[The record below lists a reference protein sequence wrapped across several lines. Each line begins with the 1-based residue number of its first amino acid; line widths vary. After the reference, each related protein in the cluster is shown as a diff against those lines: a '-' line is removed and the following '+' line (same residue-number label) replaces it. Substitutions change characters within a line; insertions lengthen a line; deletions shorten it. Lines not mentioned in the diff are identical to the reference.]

1 MIGYVKGI
9 VTHLF
14 TDYCFVDVQGIG
26 YRVFIPN
33 STRQK
38 LAIGQPATLF
48 TYLNVREDA
57 LTLHGFYTK
66 EEYELFLSLISV
78 AGIGPKVAAG
88 VLSAITPQNFRS
100 AVGANNAAMLT
111 KLPGIGKKTAERI
124 ILELKDKIGITS
136 TDFAS
141 TDSGQLSP
149 DTTGLGNVMQEA
161 ILALAAL
168 GYNNAEITPVIKKVF
183 ERESKTQKEL
193 SVEQLIRFT
202 LKEFGRR

>member
-14 TDYCFVDVQGIG
+14 TDNCFIDVQGVG

-38 LAIGQPATLF
+38 LAVGQPATLF

-57 LTLHGFYTK
+57 LTLHGFYTQ

-78 AGIGPKVAAG
+78 SGIGPKVAAG
-88 VLSAITPQNFRS
+88 VLSTITPQNFRS
-100 AVGANNAAMLT
+100 AVSTNNAAMLT
-111 KLPGIGKKTAERI
+111 KLPGVGKKTAERI
-124 ILELKDKIGITS
+124 ILELKDKMGIS
-136 TDFAS
+136 TDFDPAIAGQPAAGTS
-141 TDSGQLSP
+141 TAG
-149 DTTGLGNVMQEA
+149 DTMQEA
-161 ILALAAL
+161 VQALAAL
-168 GYNNAEITPVIKKVF
+168 GYNHAEITPVIKKIY
-183 ERESKTQKEL
+183 EREGKAQSAL
-193 SVEQLIRFT
+193 SVEQLIRFA

>member
-14 TDYCFVDVQGIG
+14 TDNCFIDVQGVG

-38 LAIGQPATLF
+38 LAVGQPATLF

-57 LTLHGFYTK
+57 LTLHGFYTQ

-78 AGIGPKVAAG
+78 SGIGPKVAAG
-88 VLSAITPQNFRS
+88 VLSTITPQNFRS
-100 AVGANNAAMLT
+100 AVSTNNAAMLT
-111 KLPGIGKKTAERI
+111 KLPGVGKKTAERI
-124 ILELKDKIGITS
+124 ILELKDKMGIS
-136 TDFAS
+136 TDFDPAIA
-141 TDSGQLSP
+141 GQPAAGTSP
-149 DTTGLGNVMQEA
+149 EGDILQEA
-161 ILALAAL
+161 VQALAAL
-168 GYNNAEITPVIKKVF
+168 GYNHAEITPVIKKIY
-183 ERESKTQKEL
+183 EREGKAQSVL
-193 SVEQLIRFT
+193 SLEQLIRFA

>member
-14 TDYCFVDVQGIG
+14 TDNCFIDVQGVG

-38 LAIGQPATLF
+38 LAVGQPATLF

-57 LTLHGFYTK
+57 LTLHGFYTQ

-78 AGIGPKVAAG
+78 SGIGPKVAAG
-88 VLSAITPQNFRS
+88 VLSTITPQNFRS
-100 AVGANNAAMLT
+100 AVSTNNAAMLT
-111 KLPGIGKKTAERI
+111 KLPGVGKKTAERI
-124 ILELKDKIGITS
+124 ILELKDKMGIS
-136 TDFAS
+136 TDFDPAIA
-141 TDSGQLSP
+141 GQPAAGTSP
-149 DTTGLGNVMQEA
+149 EGDIMQEA
-161 ILALAAL
+161 VQALAAL
-168 GYNNAEITPVIKKVF
+168 GYNHAEITPVIKKIY
-183 ERESKTQKEL
+183 EREGKAQSAL
-193 SVEQLIRFT
+193 SVEQLIRFA

>member
-1 MIGYVKGI
+1 MIGYVKGV

-38 LAIGQPATLF
+38 LAIGQTTTLF

-57 LTLHGFYTK
+57 LTLHGFYTQ
-66 EEYELFLSLISV
+66 EEYDLFLSLISV
-78 AGIGPKVAAG
+78 SGIGPKVAAG
-88 VLSAITPQNFRS
+88 ILSTITPQNFRLAIS
-100 AVGANNAAMLT
+100 ANNAAILT

-124 ILELKDKIGITS
+124 ILELKDKIGIGAEFDESVSSQMS
-136 TDFAS
+136 TDG
-141 TDSGQLSP
+141 TLPGDIR
-149 DTTGLGNVMQEA
+149 QEA
-161 ILALAAL
+161 IQALIAL
-168 GYNNAEITPVIKKVF
+168 GYNHAEITPVIKKIYQH
-183 ERESKTQKEL
+183 EGTAHTEISL
-193 SVEQLIRFT
+193 EQLIRLT

>member
-14 TDYCFVDVQGIG
+14 SDYCFVDVQGIG

-38 LAIGQPATLF
+38 LTTGQPATLF

-57 LTLHGFYTK
+57 LTLHGFHTQ

-78 AGIGPKVAAG
+78 SGIGPKVAAG
-88 VLSAITPQNFRS
+88 VLSAITPQNFRAAIS
-100 AVGANNAAMLT
+100 TNNSVMLT

-124 ILELKDKIGITS
+124 ILELKDKIGVS
-136 TDFAS
+136 TEFAAGVP
-141 TDSGQLSP
+141 GQPSP
-149 DTTGLGNVMQEA
+149 DTSLQGDILQEA
-161 ILALAAL
+161 MQALTAL
-168 GYNNAEITPVIKKVF
+168 GYNHAEITPVIKKVY
-183 ERESKTQKEL
+183 EREGKTHTEL
-193 SVEQLIRFT
+193 SLEQLIRVT

>member
-14 TDYCFVDVQGIG
+14 TDSCFVNVQGVG
-26 YRVFIPN
+26 YRVYVPN

-38 LAIGQPATLF
+38 LVVGQAATLY

-57 LTLHGFYTK
+57 LTLHGFYTQ

-78 AGIGPKVAAG
+78 SGIGPKVAAG
-88 VLSAITPQNFRS
+88 VLSTITPQNFRAAIS
-100 AVGANNAAMLT
+100 TNNAAMLT

-124 ILELKDKIGITS
+124 ILELKDKIGISDEFDPTI
-136 TDFAS
+136 
-141 TDSGQLSP
+141 SGLPSA
-149 DTTGLGNVMQEA
+149 DTNLTGDILQEA
-161 ILALAAL
+161 IQALAAL
-168 GYNNAEITPVIKKVF
+168 GYNHAEITPVIKKVY
-183 ERESKTQKEL
+183 EHESKAQSAISL
-193 SVEQLIRFT
+193 EQLIRLA

>member
-1 MIGYVKGI
+1 MIGYVKGV

-38 LAIGQPATLF
+38 LAVGQPATLF

-57 LTLHGFYTK
+57 MTLHGFYTQ

-78 AGIGPKVAAG
+78 SGIGPKVAAG
-88 VLSAITPQNFRS
+88 VLSTITPQNFRS
-100 AVGANNAAMLT
+100 AISANNAAILT

-124 ILELKDKIGITS
+124 ILELKDKIGIGGVEDTN
-136 TDFAS
+136 TA
-141 TDSGQLSP
+141 GQSP
-149 DTTGLGNVMQEA
+149 IDGSLPGDILQEA
-161 ILALAAL
+161 IQALLAL
-168 GYNNAEITPVIKKVF
+168 GYNHTEVTPVIKKVYQ
-183 ERESKTQKEL
+183 RENNTQTEL
-193 SVEQLIRFT
+193 SIEQLIRLT

>member
-1 MIGYVKGI
+1 MIGYVKGV

-38 LAIGQPATLF
+38 LAIGQSSTLL

-57 LTLHGFYTK
+57 MTLHGFYTQ
-66 EEYELFLSLISV
+66 EEYDLFLNLISV
-78 AGIGPKVAAG
+78 SGIGPKVAAG
-88 VLSAITPQNFRS
+88 ILSAITPQNFRS
-100 AVGANNAAMLT
+100 AISANNSAILT

-124 ILELKDKIGITS
+124 ILELKDKIGIGAIDDTNATFGQTS
-136 TDFAS
+136 SD
-141 TDSGQLSP
+141 GNLSV
-149 DTTGLGNVMQEA
+149 DILQEA
-161 ILALAAL
+161 MQALLAL
-168 GYNNAEITPVIKKVF
+168 GYNHAEVTPVIKKVYQ
-183 ERESKTQKEL
+183 RENSTHTEL
-193 SVEQLIRFT
+193 TIEQLIRLT

>member
-26 YRVFIPN
+26 YRVFVPN

-38 LAIGQPATLF
+38 LATGQPATLF

-57 LTLHGFYTK
+57 LTLHGFYTQ

-78 AGIGPKVAAG
+78 SGIGPKVAAG

-100 AVGANNAAMLT
+100 AISTNSTAMLT

-124 ILELKDKIGITS
+124 ILELKDKIGVTAGYDTS
-136 TDFAS
+136 SSELPKDNAV
-141 TDSGQLSP
+141 
-149 DTTGLGNVMQEA
+149 LGGDILQEA
-161 ILALAAL
+161 MQALSAL
-168 GYNNAEITPVIKKVF
+168 GYNHAEITPVIKKVY
-183 ERESKTQKEL
+183 ERERQSDIEISL
-193 SVEQLIRFT
+193 EQLIRLT

>member
-14 TDYCFVDVQGIG
+14 TDNCFIDVQGVG

-38 LAIGQPATLF
+38 LAVGQPSTLF

-57 LTLHGFYTK
+57 LTLHGFYTQ

-78 AGIGPKVAAG
+78 SGIGPKVAAG
-88 VLSAITPQNFRS
+88 VLSTITPQNFRS
-100 AVGANNAAMLT
+100 AVSTNNAAMLT
-111 KLPGIGKKTAERI
+111 KLPGVGKKTAERI
-124 ILELKDKIGITS
+124 ILELKDKMGIS
-136 TDFAS
+136 TDFDPAIA
-141 TDSGQLSP
+141 GQPAAGTSP
-149 DTTGLGNVMQEA
+149 EGDIMQEA
-161 ILALAAL
+161 VQALAAL
-168 GYNNAEITPVIKKVF
+168 GYNHAEITPVIKKIY
-183 ERESKTQKEL
+183 EREGKAQSAL
-193 SVEQLIRFT
+193 SLEQLIRFA

>member
-14 TDYCFVDVQGIG
+14 TDNCFIDVQGVG

-38 LAIGQPATLF
+38 LAVGQPATLF

-57 LTLHGFYTK
+57 LTLHGFYTQ

-78 AGIGPKVAAG
+78 SGIGPKVAAG
-88 VLSAITPQNFRS
+88 VLSTITPQNFRS
-100 AVGANNAAMLT
+100 AVSTNNAAMLT
-111 KLPGIGKKTAERI
+111 KLPGVGKKTAERI
-124 ILELKDKIGITS
+124 ILELKDKMGIS
-136 TDFAS
+136 TDFDPAIA
-141 TDSGQLSP
+141 GQPAAGTSP
-149 DTTGLGNVMQEA
+149 EGDIMQEA
-161 ILALAAL
+161 VQALAAL
-168 GYNNAEITPVIKKVF
+168 GYNHAEITPVIKKIY
-183 ERESKTQKEL
+183 EREDKAQLAL
-193 SVEQLIRFT
+193 SLEQLIRFA

>member
-1 MIGYVKGI
+1 MIGYVKGT

-57 LTLHGFYTK
+57 LTLHGFYTQ
-66 EEYELFLSLISV
+66 EEYDLFLSLISV
-78 AGIGPKVAAG
+78 SGIGPKVAAG
-88 VLSAITPQNFRS
+88 ILSTITPQNFCS
-100 AVGANNAAMLT
+100 AISANNAAILT

-124 ILELKDKIGITS
+124 ILELKDKVGNA
-136 TDFAS
+136 DFDA
-141 TDSGQLSP
+141 DAPGQSAIANNLP
-149 DTTGLGNVMQEA
+149 GDILQEA
-161 ILALAAL
+161 IQALLAL
-168 GYNNAEITPVIKKVF
+168 GYNHAEITPVIKKIYQN
-183 ERESKTQKEL
+183 EGAAHSEL
-193 SVEQLIRFT
+193 SLEKLIRLT

>member
-14 TDYCFVDVQGIG
+14 TDSCFVNVQGIG
-26 YRVFIPN
+26 YRVYVPN

-38 LAIGQPATLF
+38 LVVGQAATLY

-57 LTLHGFYTK
+57 LTLHGFYTQ

-78 AGIGPKVAAG
+78 SGIGPKVAAG
-88 VLSAITPQNFRS
+88 VLSTITPQNFRAAIS
-100 AVGANNAAMLT
+100 TNNAAMLT

-124 ILELKDKIGITS
+124 ILELKDKIGISDEFDPTI
-136 TDFAS
+136 
-141 TDSGQLSP
+141 SGLPSA
-149 DTTGLGNVMQEA
+149 DTNLTGDILQEA
-161 ILALAAL
+161 IQALAAL
-168 GYNNAEITPVIKKVF
+168 GYNHAEITPVIKKVY
-183 ERESKTQKEL
+183 EHESKAQSAISL
-193 SVEQLIRFT
+193 EQLIRLA

>member
-1 MIGYVKGI
+1 MIGYVKGA

-38 LAIGQPATLF
+38 LAVGQTATLF

-57 LTLHGFYTK
+57 MTLHGFYTQ
-66 EEYELFLSLISV
+66 EEYDLFLSLISV
-78 AGIGPKVAAG
+78 SGIGPKVAAG
-88 VLSAITPQNFRS
+88 VLSTITPQNFR
-100 AVGANNAAMLT
+100 GAISTNNAAMLT

-124 ILELKDKIGITS
+124 ILELKDKIGIGVAEDMS
-136 TDFAS
+136 VAGQS
-141 TDSGQLSP
+141 PTDSILSG
-149 DTTGLGNVMQEA
+149 DILQEA
-161 ILALAAL
+161 IQALLAL
-168 GYNNAEITPVIKKVF
+168 GYNHAEITPVIKKVYQ
-183 ERESKTQKEL
+183 RENTTQTEL
-193 SVEQLIRFT
+193 SIEQLIRLT

>member
-14 TDYCFVDVQGIG
+14 TDNCFIDVQGVG

-38 LAIGQPATLF
+38 LAVGQPATLF

-57 LTLHGFYTK
+57 LTLHGFYTQ

-78 AGIGPKVAAG
+78 SGIGPKVAAG
-88 VLSAITPQNFRS
+88 VLSTITPQNFRS
-100 AVGANNAAMLT
+100 AVSTNNAAMLT
-111 KLPGIGKKTAERI
+111 KLPGVGKKTAERI
-124 ILELKDKIGITS
+124 ILELKDKMGIS
-136 TDFAS
+136 TDFDPAIA
-141 TDSGQLSP
+141 GQPAAGTSP
-149 DTTGLGNVMQEA
+149 EGDIMQEA
-161 ILALAAL
+161 VQALAAL
-168 GYNNAEITPVIKKVF
+168 GYNHAEITPVIKKIY
-183 ERESKTQKEL
+183 EREDKAQSAL
-193 SVEQLIRFT
+193 SLEQLIRFA

>member
-14 TDYCFVDVQGIG
+14 TDNCFIDVQGVG

-38 LAIGQPATLF
+38 LAVGQPATLF

-57 LTLHGFYTK
+57 LTLHGFYTQ

-78 AGIGPKVAAG
+78 SGIGPKVAAG
-88 VLSAITPQNFRS
+88 VLSTITPQNFRS
-100 AVGANNAAMLT
+100 AVSTNNAAMLT
-111 KLPGIGKKTAERI
+111 KLPGVGKKTAERI
-124 ILELKDKIGITS
+124 ILELKDKMGIS
-136 TDFAS
+136 TDFDPAIA
-141 TDSGQLSP
+141 GQPAAGTSP
-149 DTTGLGNVMQEA
+149 EGDIMQEA
-161 ILALAAL
+161 VQALAAL
-168 GYNNAEITPVIKKVF
+168 GYNHAEITPVIKKIY
-183 ERESKTQKEL
+183 EREGKAQSAL
-193 SVEQLIRFT
+193 SLEQLIRFA